1 MVPMTV
7 AAFYLSSIA
16 VPDQVTLLAD
26 GQQRIFDLV
35 AISICALGVF
45 VFNWFEEKKQDTN
58 VEMVT
63 I

>member
-7 AAFYLSSIA
+7 AAFYLSSLA
-16 VPDQVTLLAD
+16 VPGHVILLTD

-45 VFNWFEEKKQDTN
+45 VFNWVEEKKQDSN

-63 I
+63 V